1 MQFRYNWTECDLS
14 SALQDAICALTHESA
29 RPGLAFS
36 YLFGAQVQHA
46 SVISRTDRAS
56 YREAGGIGPLRQL
69 TPIDT
74 RVGGLQRLV
83 TSAPPPYSRPI
94 VVPSQFLSMQRT
106 GGRYNL
112 NVEEN
117 LHVLRIFQTGR
128 AVCSA
133 HCAQI
138 FAAASQ
144 WNKRDTTQRETQSFA
159 LSETQTGQTDTATYN
174 CNTGAKP
181 INCSLPAKRLFTRL
195 LYVIACYHTRTH
207 RQSHTFF
214 ITHGFTIQSSA
225 NAILHS

>member
-1 MQFRYNWTECDLS
+1 MCPS
-14 SALQDAICALTHESA
+14 
-29 RPGLAFS
+29 LAFS

-74 RVGGLQRLV
+74 RVGGGLQRLV

-138 FAAASQ
+138 FASESGAAASQ
-144 WNKRDTTQRETQSFA
+144 CDTVT
-159 LSETQTGQTDTATYN
+159 LSHCHSGT
-174 CNTGAKP
+174 
-181 INCSLPAKRLFTRL
+181 
-195 LYVIACYHTRTH
+195 
-207 RQSHTFF
+207 
-214 ITHGFTIQSSA
+214 
-225 NAILHS
+225 NAIRHNVKHRVLH

>member
-1 MQFRYNWTECDLS
+1 M
-14 SALQDAICALTHESA
+14 
-29 RPGLAFS
+29 
-36 YLFGAQVQHA
+36 
-46 SVISRTDRAS
+46 
-56 YREAGGIGPLRQL
+56 RQL

-94 VVPSQFLSMQRT
+94 VVPSQFLSMQGT

-138 FAAASQ
+138 FAGGAAATQ
-144 WNKRDTTQRETQSFA
+144 WNKRDTTQPETQSFA

-181 INCSLPAKRLFTRL
+181 INCSLPAKCLFTRL
-195 LYVIACYHTRTH
+195 LYEIACYHTHTQTVTH
-207 RQSHTFF
+207 F
-214 ITHGFTIQSSA
+214 ITHGFTIRSSA
-225 NAILHS
+225 NAILQS

>member
-1 MQFRYNWTECDLS
+1 MECDPS
-14 SALQDAICALTHESA
+14 FAFQDAICALTHESA
-29 RPGLAFS
+29 CPSLAFS

-56 YREAGGIGPLRQL
+56 YHEAGGIGPLRQL

-94 VVPSQFLSMQRT
+94 VVPSQFLSMQGT

-159 LSETQTGQTDTATYN
+159 LSQTQTGQTDTAT
-174 CNTGAKP
+174 
-181 INCSLPAKRLFTRL
+181 
-195 LYVIACYHTRTH
+195 IAT
-207 RQSHTFF
+207 Q
-214 ITHGFTIQSSA
+214 G
-225 NAILHS
+225 

>member
-1 MQFRYNWTECDLS
+1 MECDPS

-29 RPGLAFS
+29 CPSLAFS

-56 YREAGGIGPLRQL
+56 YHEAGGIGPLRQL

-94 VVPSQFLSMQRT
+94 VVPSQFLSMQGT

-138 FAAASQ
+138 FAGGAAASQ
-144 WNKRDTTQRETQSFA
+144 WNKRDTTQCETQSFA
-159 LSETQTGQTDTATYN
+159 LSQTQTGQTDTAT
-174 CNTGAKP
+174 
-181 INCSLPAKRLFTRL
+181 
-195 LYVIACYHTRTH
+195 IAT
-207 RQSHTFF
+207 Q
-214 ITHGFTIQSSA
+214 G
-225 NAILHS
+225 